1 MLNVIQHRNPSGIF
15 RATSKST
22 EEWKYTKKGRENGAR
37 VNMSDL
43 NQANAECL
51 LAFLAGEIRNVIK
64 HCVGEYLPIE

>member
-1 MLNVIQHRNPSGIF
+1 MEIH
-15 RATSKST
+15 
-22 EEWKYTKKGRENGAR
+22 KKGRENGAR

-43 NQANAECL
+43 NQANAECR

>member
-22 EEWKYTKKGRENGAR
+22 EEWKYTKKGRENGTR

-43 NQANAECL
+43 NQANAENVDWL
-51 LAFLAGEIRNVIK
+51 FLQVKYEM
-64 HCVGEYLPIE
+64 

>member
-22 EEWKYTKKGRENGAR
+22 EEWKYTKKKAEKMAL
-37 VNMSDL
+37 VSDL
-43 NQANAECL
+43 NQANAECR